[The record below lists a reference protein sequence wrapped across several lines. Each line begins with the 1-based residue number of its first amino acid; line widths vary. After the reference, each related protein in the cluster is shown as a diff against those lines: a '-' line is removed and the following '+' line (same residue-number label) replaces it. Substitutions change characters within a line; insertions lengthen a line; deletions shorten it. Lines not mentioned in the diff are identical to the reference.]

1 MENATPRRTSEG
13 FSRNR
18 LNIILAVLEKKC
30 KLAISYKDVFT
41 NIVGGLELESPSA
54 DLGVAMALYSSDK
67 NISIDPQT
75 VIMGEIGL
83 TGEVRPVANIEQL
96 VKESEKVGFKKV
108 ILPKANYERIEEM
121 AKKMKIKFIPV
132 DTVNAA
138 INALF
143 PATPKA
149 GK

>member
-1 MENATPRRTSEG
+1 
-13 FSRNR
+13 
-18 LNIILAVLEKKC
+18 
-30 KLAISYKDVFT
+30 
-41 NIVGGLELESPSA
+41 
-54 DLGVAMALYSSDK
+54 
-67 NISIDPQT
+67 
-75 VIMGEIGL
+75 MGEIGL
-83 TGEVRPVANIEQL
+83 TGEVRPVPNIEQL
-96 VKESEKVGFKKV
+96 VKEVEKVGFKKV